1 MLLRRRLSAFVACAA
16 LLCAQAPTAPVIS
29 ARGVT
34 NFFTQEPAPG
44 IIGLGGLVQIG
55 GLNLG
60 PPEGMTATDLPWPTR
75 LGDTTVVIGGK
86 PAPLYSV
93 SPGTILA
100 QVPVDANIGLVPVTV
115 RRGGVSSPPAKVTVA
130 AMAPSVRT
138 ADDSGAG
145 LPWGKITAQTITIAA
160 TGLGPTEPKL
170 GSGEPGPAGTPVVPT
185 ADISAYVGGLRA
197 KVTATASTTRPA
209 EFDVNITVPA
219 GARRGDLITLF
230 AGRQAANATVFAPM
244 TDPDVLFV
252 PLPASPPTII
262 ALSDTGVNGS
272 YLLAT
277 GNRDADGCYPA
288 LGVDVRARTIAA
300 IPDCLTS
307 VNANIQPLAIPADSD
322 TIAALIGPPSGDAQT
337 GISSTVK
344 IFSGAGAPIQVDLPS
359 AASTLTATANT
370 FVATLPGKPMQI
382 ATIDPDT
389 GELQTS
395 TPAVGAAAG
404 AGSGAGAGA
413 GGAAPAPTVDIDGLK
428 HVYAFANVGQNRI
441 AVISGDDA
449 HKPTKAAFAIVNP
462 AGAVA
467 FSKQFPAGWLPL
479 LTAEAPAR
487 PNQTAP
493 VPTEPATFD
502 AATRLFYVLARAT
515 DASANTVK
523 DAFVTFGLADT
534 TDPNIVAFPDGW
546 FAASCT
552 ADIRLFA
559 LDLVGQV
566 ALAGSK
572 VAETEFKSNCA
583 ATAFLTLDFSAGT
596 MTAIPLND
604 QGQIRVP
611 TTRTDVSMPL
621 MNNYVY
627 GVKLDSTRATTS
639 DTLYVLDG
647 VNGNAVTMPVPA
659 AVTAFTSGTLLEIP
673 EINSLLVETF
683 DKLAGDQGFVL
694 FNLDAQTAKNL
705 PLPDGF
711 ASVANLNDGATVC
724 CLATRTLVA
733 RALKQGGSNV
743 VVYHL
748 TTGDVALVPNPQGVT
763 SLGPPAAAAPASANA
778 VTAARVVIANA
789 RANTISAVA
798 YTNNRQVG
806 ILVIRIP

>member
-1 MLLRRRLSAFVACAA
+1 MLLRRFLFACVAGAA

-60 PPEGMTATDLPWPTR
+60 PPEGITATDLPWPTR

-100 QVPVDANIGLVPVTV
+100 QVPVDANIGLVSVIV

-130 AMAPSVRT
+130 AMAPPFRT

-145 LPWGKITAQTITIAA
+145 LPWGKITAQTIAIAA

-197 KVTATASTTRPA
+197 KVTTTASTTRPA

-252 PLPASPPTII
+252 PLPASPPTVI

-307 VNANIQPLAIPADSD
+307 VNANIQPLAIPANGDS
-322 TIAALIGPPSGDAQT
+322 IAALIGPPAGDAQT

-359 AASTLTATANT
+359 AASTLTATANG
-370 FVATLPGKPMQI
+370 FVATLPGKPVQI

-449 HKPTKAAFAIVNP
+449 LKPTKAAFAIVNP
-462 AGAVA
+462 AGAVT
-467 FSKQFPAGWLPL
+467 FSKQFPTGWLPL

-493 VPTEPATFD
+493 PAVPTDPATFD

-515 DASANTVK
+515 DASDNTVK

-572 VAETEFKSNCA
+572 VAETEFKTNCA

-611 TTRTDVSMPL
+611 TTRTDVSMAL

-659 AVTAFTSGTLLEIP
+659 AVTAFTNATLLEIP
-673 EINSLLVETF
+673 EINSLLVQTF

-705 PLPDGF
+705 PLPEGF
-711 ASVANLNDGATVC
+711 ASV
-724 CLATRTLVA
+724 
-733 RALKQGGSNV
+733 
-743 VVYHL
+743 
-748 TTGDVALVPNPQGVT
+748 
-763 SLGPPAAAAPASANA
+763 GPPAGAAPASANA
-778 VTAARVVIANA
+778 VTAARVIIANA
-789 RANTISAVA
+789 QANTISAVA